1 MVKPSES
8 KKCTRS
14 VWFFHN
20 KWSNMAWSVVFFS
33 DQGDPH
39 IKVKHVEWSQNSRKI
54 NDRKRYGPVGSW
66 PLLGGDEH
74 FVVGSFKTQRL
85 QTHIT
90 QPVFNME
97 LYINNSKLLTSFFS
111 VAWSELQAF
120 KGFYFCVFFLMVF
133 WCLVKSWADFFWWKT
148 LLRSTRW
155 GFFSNQ
161 TSPPQ
166 NGKKIGQIRVG
177 EICSNSLILNPRNVT
192 CTQELDISH
201 MKNKL
206 VMKLAIGNS
215 FFLSESSKLV
225 K

>member
-1 MVKPSES
+1 MDLSDPDRFLEETNILWLVVSRHKDYKPTS
-8 KKCTRS
+8 
-14 VWFFHN
+14 HN
-20 KWSNMAWSVVFFS
+20 QFSTWSYILITQSFWRVFF
-33 DQGDPH
+33 QLHG
-39 IKVKHVEWSQNSRKI
+39 V
-54 NDRKRYGPVGSW
+54 
-66 PLLGGDEH
+66 
-74 FVVGSFKTQRL
+74 
-85 QTHIT
+85 
-90 QPVFNME
+90 
-97 LYINNSKLLTSFFS
+97 NSKHSKVFIS
-111 VAWSELQAF
+111 VF
-120 KGFYFCVFFLMVF
+120 FFLMFF